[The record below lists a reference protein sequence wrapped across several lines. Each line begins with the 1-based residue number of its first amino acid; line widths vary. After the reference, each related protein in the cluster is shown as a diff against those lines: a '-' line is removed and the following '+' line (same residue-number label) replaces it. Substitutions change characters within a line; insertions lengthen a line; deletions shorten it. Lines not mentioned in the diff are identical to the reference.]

1 MASMIFPMRILLPA
15 VTAIVLTVAAGV
27 ALVRGAE
34 APAGPLH
41 VEAWARAT
49 PPGATVGAAY
59 LIVRNNGDQDDSLV
73 SAASEAAES
82 IEVHETVEENGVA
95 RMRPLEGAGIP
106 AGGALV
112 MRPGG
117 AHLMLMGL
125 AAPLKEGGSFPLTLN
140 FEKAGTMTIEVQVAP
155 LGADAPPGHVDSM

>member
-1 MASMIFPMRILLPA
+1 MIISTRILLPA
-15 VTAIVLTVAAGV
+15 VTAVVLTVAAGV

-34 APAGPLH
+34 APAGPLR

-49 PPGATVGAAY
+49 PPGASVGAAY
-59 LIVRNNGDQDDSLV
+59 LIVRNKGDRDDRLV
-73 SAASEAAES
+73 SASG
-82 IEVHETVEENGVA
+82 EVAQSVEPHETVEENGVA
-95 RMRPLEGAGIP
+95 RMRPLEAASIP
-106 AGGALV
+106 AGEMLV

-125 AAPLKEGGSFPLTLN
+125 AAPLKEGSTFPLTLS
-140 FEKAGTMTIEVQVAP
+140 FERAGTMTVEVHVAP